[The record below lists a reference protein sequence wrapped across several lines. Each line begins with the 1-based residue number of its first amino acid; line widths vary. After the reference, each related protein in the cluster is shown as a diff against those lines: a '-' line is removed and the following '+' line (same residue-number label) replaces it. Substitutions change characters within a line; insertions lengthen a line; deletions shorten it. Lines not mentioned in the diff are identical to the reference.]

1 MFEAPTRS
9 QYANK
14 ADFDVANAEYTARR
28 RRCNDLAFKAFER
41 QEADYAFLRSKVVVI
56 NVK

>member
-1 MFEAPTRS
+1 MLEAPTRS

-14 ADFDVANAEYTARR
+14 ADFDVARAEYDARR
-28 RRCNDLAFKAFER
+28 RQANDLATKAFNR